1 MIGNEG
7 EEGKSHTSATT
18 AHDMLLQSPKP
29 LCHLPPA
36 AIPDPTFFGWFRRWR
51 AVGNSAPTKKLQG
64 RQQGKYE

>member
-36 AIPDPTFFGWFRRWR
+36 SIPDPTFFWQVPTVASSGQLGTNKEIAR
-51 AVGNSAPTKKLQG
+51 AAT
-64 RQQGKYE
+64 RQI